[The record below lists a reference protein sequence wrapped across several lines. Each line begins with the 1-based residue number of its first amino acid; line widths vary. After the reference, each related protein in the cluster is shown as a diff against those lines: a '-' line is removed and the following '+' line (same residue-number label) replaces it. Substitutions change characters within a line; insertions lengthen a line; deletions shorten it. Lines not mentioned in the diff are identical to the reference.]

1 MHFIDKFIGK
11 LTKFYQM
18 LKLIYK
24 PRYIALNL
32 LLAIVYYAI
41 FLYLAYVQGGNAVM
55 TSNWPLA
62 FALIITSSI
71 VMTIAVYSMKNRIS
85 RNAKISGSVGSVSTI
100 VLGTGLCGCATTF
113 LPTIATVIGVGT
125 AGVFGLSRFL
135 SDYSVG
141 IFSAMIMLNLL
152 IAVYYINKLSGRK
165 QIKRVS

>member
-1 MHFIDKFIGK
+1 
-11 LTKFYQM
+11 
-18 LKLIYK
+18 
-24 PRYIALNL
+24 
-32 LLAIVYYAI
+32 
-41 FLYLAYVQGGNAVM
+41 M

-113 LPTIATVIGVGT
+113 LPTIAAVIGVGT